1 MSILKKIFSV
11 DMNYSEERFL
21 LTVFGLKL
29 KIQKAEY
36 ARRRKTNPYYYY
48 KKNNIDITTI
58 PPATG
63 QIREIQLAAL
73 SLLKEFDYVCKQN
86 NIQYWLEFGTLI
98 GAVRHHGFI
107 PWDDDIDLSVTRK
120 DYERLVDTFN
130 NTSRNPDIY
139 AEYTKPIIRIKYKK
153 SEHIYMDIFPYD
165 KYGKIMDTKEEISES
180 KKLKNLRYKVRKRTD
195 KLDLNGFLKEI
206 EKTRKEIILVNEIPS
221 DTNQLELVRGF
232 EVSYA
237 EKNWFSHYTTIFPL
251 KTIEFEG
258 CQFGCVNNPDK
269 HLRSMFG
276 NYMDYPSKIGC
287 GHNMYKDLS
296 QEEQNALRE
305 LIEYGS
311 KI

>member
-21 LTVFGLKL
+21 LTIFGLRL

-73 SLLKEFDYVCKQN
+73 SLLKEFDYVCKKN
-86 NIQYWLEFGTLI
+86 NIPYWLEFGNLI

-107 PWDDDIDLSVTRK
+107 PWDDDVDLGVMRE
-120 DYERLVDTFN
+120 DYECLVETFN
-130 NTSRNPDIY
+130 NTSRNPDIF
-139 AEYTKPIIRIKYKK
+139 AEYTRPIIRIKYKK
-153 SEHIYMDIFPYD
+153 SEHLYIDIFPYD
-165 KYGKIMDTKEEISES
+165 KYGKIMDTKREISES
-180 KKLKNLRYKVRKRTD
+180 KKLKSLRYKVRKRTD
-195 KLDLNGFLKEI
+195 KLDLIEFLKEI
-206 EKTRKEIILVNEIPS
+206 EKTRKENVLVNEIPS
-221 DTNQLELVRGF
+221 DTTQLELVRGF
-232 EVSYA
+232 EVSYP

-251 KTIEFEG
+251 KTIEYEG
-258 CQFGCVNNPDK
+258 CQISCVNDPDK

-276 NYMDYPSKIGC
+276 NYMEYPKKIGC
-287 GHNMYKDLS
+287 GHNMYKDIS
-296 QEEQNALRE
+296 EEEHAALKE
-305 LIEYGS
+305 LIKYGS